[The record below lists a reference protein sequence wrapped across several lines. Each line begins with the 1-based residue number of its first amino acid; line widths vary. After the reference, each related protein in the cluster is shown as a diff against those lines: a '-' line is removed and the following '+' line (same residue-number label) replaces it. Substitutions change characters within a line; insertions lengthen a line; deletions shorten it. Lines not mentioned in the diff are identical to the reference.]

1 MDQTRGGTETYLGE
15 ESWPVGLELDSG
27 SFQDCNNLL
36 GSHSDVIVGE
46 DEGSVD
52 AGEFRRHGGGAQVVL
67 TCLREMCCRQSRLSL
82 SMQLV
87 TVTMEQIQI
96 NR

>member
-1 MDQTRGGTETYLGE
+1 MTYLSE

-27 SFQDCNNLL
+27 SFQDCDNLL

-52 AGEFRRHGGGAQVVL
+52 ASEFRRHGGGAQVSKVDL
-67 TCLREMCCRQSRLSL
+67 ARREQGTRSL
-82 SMQLV
+82 KIISILNDGSSKEMV
-87 TVTMEQIQI
+87 DI
-96 NR
+96 